1 MLRKVIIEEKISR
14 GLRPLNPLTV
24 RRFAPHVRGCKQITP
39 PNFNVTDSFHIRLVV
54 AVEVAVPP
62 LGLGLTLAAAHVAAA
77 PPIPGTFSCHLGHC
91 ELIIII

>member
-1 MLRKVIIEEKISR
+1 MLRKVIIEENFPGSCA
-14 GLRPLNPLTV
+14 PWTPLTV

-54 AVEVAVPP
+54 AVEVAVQH

-77 PPIPGTFSCHLGHC
+77 PPIPGTFSCHLVS
-91 ELIIII
+91 LFQNAR